1 MSTAVFLIG
10 FLCLGMPGDEVCTN
24 IASKYLYIGMQ
35 DCMIAKEEIYTELK
49 DLTGLQLQCI
59 PSDLI
64 ENYVEYRPEVISPAT
79 TIKK

>member
-1 MSTAVFLIG
+1 VE
-10 FLCLGMPGDEVCTN
+10 CKN
-24 IASKYLYIGMQ
+24 IASKFLYIGMQ

>member
-1 MSTAVFLIG
+1 
-10 FLCLGMPGDEVCTN
+10 
-24 IASKYLYIGMQ
+24 
-35 DCMIAKEEIYTELK
+35 MIAKEEIYTELK

-64 ENYVEYRPEVISPAT
+64 ENYVEYRPEILNPAT

>member
-10 FLCLGMPGDEVCTN
+10 YLCLGLPGDVECKN
-24 IASKYLYIGMQ
+24 IASKFLYVGMQ

-59 PSDLI
+59 SSDLI
-64 ENYVEYRPEVISPAT
+64 ENYVEYRPEILNPAT